1 MRAREFTENA
11 AAIQAAI
18 AISKKKSGKYNK
30 DGKRIKENL
39 ANMKK
44 PGMGEYPA
52 LTPPMEEEHGEDV
65 AFMGKLESNGKIVR
79 ILRKAHDVQFS
90 DKKGWLLIDTD
101 PAKGARGLG
110 AKWIPADTR
119 FTWVKPFHGEMG
131 EDMGNPRDP
140 KNPGAEISTQTGL
153 KGINQAGDKFVGLG
167 DPRHGFAIGIG
178 KPIGAD
184 DVKPTLR
191 YSAPI
196 SGGDNTVSTY
206 IAPHRAGINFNIP
219 FENFADGR
227 HPEDKGDSKRYHV
240 PTKGSVTS
248 LRKFAKGHSGRA
260 AQLAHWMA
268 NMKSG
273 HKK

>member
-1 MRAREFTENA
+1 MRAKEFV
-11 AAIQAAI
+11 
-18 AISKKKSGKYNK
+18 
-30 DGKRIKENL
+30 ENL
-39 ANMKK
+39 ANMKN

-65 AFMGKLESNGKIVR
+65 AFMGKLEVNGKVVR
-79 ILRKAHDVQFS
+79 ILKKAHDVQFS

-101 PAKGARGLG
+101 PGKGAKGLG

-131 EDMGNPRDP
+131 EDMGNPKSSGPDIT
-140 KNPGAEISTQTGL
+140 AQTGIH
-153 KGINQAGDKFVGLG
+153 GVDQAGDKFVGLG
-167 DPRHGFAIGIG
+167 DPRHGLALGIG
-178 KPIGAD
+178 KPIGTD
-184 DVKPTLR
+184 NVKPTLR

-196 SGGDNTVSTY
+196 AGSDNTITGYV
-206 IAPHRAGINFNIP
+206 APHRAGINLNIP

-240 PTKGSVTS
+240 PTKGSVSS
-248 LRKFAKGHSGRA
+248 LRNFAKGHHGRA